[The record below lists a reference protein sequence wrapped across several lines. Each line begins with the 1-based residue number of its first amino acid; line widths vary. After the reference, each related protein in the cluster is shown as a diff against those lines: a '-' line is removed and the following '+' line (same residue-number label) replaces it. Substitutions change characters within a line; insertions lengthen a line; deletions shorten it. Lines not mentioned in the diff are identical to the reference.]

1 MFRQRGKDSGGAGDR
16 VRRMSL
22 MVLSIA
28 AAGGAS
34 TRGGAAEI
42 CVANDAEFAV
52 AAVTA
57 QFAPTTIE
65 LVQGTYHFD
74 GTVFNN
80 TQAIFQGFSLLGGY
94 APGCATRDI
103 DATNT
108 IVQSATDGLYVE
120 LVGDVTIEGIRFEGP
135 GGALYL
141 DWTDFDHDINALVQ
155 VNIRRNIFRGLDSGL
170 VLNWVPSGSQTL
182 DARIVNNLMHDNGNG
197 NLSACNGVGNGA
209 LDLGSVEDS
218 DATFTVI
225 NNTIVDNSLGGGIC
239 YGYAGTLLA
248 YNNILYGNSGP
259 DFSTAN
265 GTNALLIDNL
275 FQTHNYH
282 GIVTELGTLD
292 TDPRLDSTF
301 RPIESPPSPVI
312 NSGDNS
318 VHGGLPSHDLDGGP
332 RVVGSAVDRGAYES
346 SVDDAFLQSV
356 TTLNDS
362 GTGSLRSAIAGANAH
377 GSGLITFDLGTGC
390 GPHVISLSSPLPT
403 ITVPTIINGYS
414 QPGSSPNDLDVGDDA
429 SFCVVLEAG
438 NASVTRG
445 LVVPASAGDGV
456 SLFVEG
462 VAFGNFSDTAIDLG
476 SGSGHIVVGNRFGG
490 SASGHDLAPNGIGV
504 QLDAAAHDSTVGGD
518 DNGARNVLSGS
529 TGSGIALFQGTHDNQ
544 VTGNLV
550 GVGWT
555 GDASGHFTNL
565 GNGTRGIYLAG
576 HDNEVNGNWIGDNV
590 QSGIAVANGGATNN
604 TIDNNYIGFE
614 WIATVYGNGQAGIH
628 FEGAAGDAPGGN
640 KVLDNVIYGN
650 TKQGV
655 WVEIGQGNKVRR
667 NSISANGGLGI
678 DLDVP
683 GVQANDNDAAV
694 QPPDYAN
701 RGLNYPVITTATGG
715 LASGT
720 FAGSLESTLGDYRI
734 DFYQTLLGCDP
745 SDNRQGGFWIGST
758 LITISTGMV
767 GGDGVASFSVDLLP
781 GNYGVLADG
790 AGITATATDSA
801 GNTSELSACVPYGD
815 DTIFANAF
823 ELHG

>member
-34 TRGGAAEI
+34 TRVGAAEI

-356 TTLNDS
+356 IGLHDFAFLANDPL
-362 GTGSLRSAIAGANAH
+362 GRRLYLDGERVARVEVLQADTGSW
-377 GSGLITFDLGTGC
+377 
-390 GPHVISLSSPLPT
+390 SL
-403 ITVPTIINGYS
+403 Y
-414 QPGSSPNDLDVGDDA
+414 QPGVQSDMGYHK
-429 SFCVVLEAG
+429 VLRDF
-438 NASVTRG
+438 TRG
-445 LVVPASAGDGV
+445 LCSRLNVDRERAVVR
-456 SLFVEG
+456 LRE
-462 VAFGNFSDTAIDLG
+462 
-476 SGSGHIVVGNRFGG
+476 R
-490 SASGHDLAPNGIGV
+490 
-504 QLDAAAHDSTVGGD
+504 
-518 DNGARNVLSGS
+518 
-529 TGSGIALFQGTHDNQ
+529 
-544 VTGNLV
+544 
-550 GVGWT
+550 T
-555 GDASGHFTNL
+555 GDPGAVLHAFAS
-565 GNGTRGIYLAG
+565 YP
-576 HDNEVNGNWIGDNV
+576 D
-590 QSGIAVANGGATNN
+590 SGPFCVTQRSR
-604 TIDNNYIGFE
+604 
-614 WIATVYGNGQAGIH
+614 V
-628 FEGAAGDAPGGN
+628 
-640 KVLDNVIYGN
+640 K
-650 TKQGV
+650 
-655 WVEIGQGNKVRR
+655 
-667 NSISANGGLGI
+667 
-678 DLDVP
+678 
-683 GVQANDNDAAV
+683 
-694 QPPDYAN
+694 
-701 RGLNYPVITTATGG
+701 YPVG
-715 LASGT
+715 
-720 FAGSLESTLGDYRI
+720 
-734 DFYQTLLGCDP
+734 P
-745 SDNRQGGFWIGST
+745 
-758 LITISTGMV
+758 
-767 GGDGVASFSVDLLP
+767 
-781 GNYGVLADG
+781 
-790 AGITATATDSA
+790 
-801 GNTSELSACVPYGD
+801 VP
-815 DTIFANAF
+815 F
-823 ELHG
+823 ER